1 MPETVERN
9 DAHTSQVDQASK
21 FVIADMV
28 ERKRHA
34 ERLAATCGGPV
45 PCKYEAAG
53 VVDVAIRK
61 FEFCL
66 IHPVRRRRSIVL
78 GARRIE
84 RGVPKADTKC

>member
-1 MPETVERN
+1 
-9 DAHTSQVDQASK
+9 
-21 FVIADMV
+21 
-28 ERKRHA
+28 
-34 ERLAATCGGPV
+34 
-45 PCKYEAAG
+45 

-78 GARRIE
+78 GARKIE